1 MDDKDYKE
9 ESLFRRIE
17 AWTLE
22 WDLHIWYGILSI
34 IAVAI
39 LLLII
44 DKEADKAADLGK
56 TIIILQ
62 SQLQSCQGK
71 VLGLQADMEAQR
83 QAYLMPR
90 DTLKKPSE
98 SVEKAAT
105 KVSEK
110 IDKVQDALINKVQQP
125 KIITKTETTTI
136 TTPVVKELNSIMFE
150 SYCSTVPDSFQ
161 CKKVTKK

>member
-1 MDDKDYKE
+1 MQDEDKKE
-9 ESLFRRIE
+9 QSLFRRLE
-17 AWTLE
+17 AWTIE
-22 WDLHIWYGILSI
+22 WDLHIWYGVLSV
-34 IAVAI
+34 IALTI

-44 DKEADKAADLGK
+44 DKEADKAADLSK
-56 TIIILQ
+56 TIILLQ
-62 SQLQSCQGK
+62 GQLQSCQGK

-83 QAYLMPR
+83 QAYLMPK
-90 DTLKKPSE
+90 DVLKKPSE

-125 KIITKTETTTI
+125 KVITKTETTTI

-150 SYCSTVPDSFQ
+150 SYCSTVPESPQ
-161 CKKVTKK
+161 CKKGVKK